1 MKHKRHSKENDWNLT
16 FYDDLEKQLTI
27 HDIKYVDASKTTEFY
42 PESINYFEERNKL
55 ADKNYINHWGE
66 VQNENH
72 YVGHCNNGDT
82 LVLEDEWFKQYNE
95 DNTFS
100 HYTITSGTFR
110 RIRQR
115 VNRRVSLNKQDKQKI
130 EKDIE
135 DVKGL

>member
-1 MKHKRHSKENDWNLT
+1 MKDKRHGEEKEWNLT
-16 FYDDLEKQLTI
+16 FYNDLEKQLTI
-27 HDIKYVDASKTTEFY
+27 KDIEYVDASKTTEFY

-100 HYTITSGTFR
+100 HYT
-110 RIRQR
+110 
-115 VNRRVSLNKQDKQKI
+115 L
-130 EKDIE
+130 
-135 DVKGL
+135 